1 LNRIDSKEKECHS
14 VQEKKKRSVKE
25 KRTGEKCERP
35 HKEENKS
42 CEERQMS
49 PK

>member
-1 LNRIDSKEKECHS
+1 MSFSSTEE
-14 VQEKKKRSVKE
+14 KRSVK
-25 KRTGEKCERP
+25 GEGQGGKCERP
-35 HKEENKS
+35 HKEENKR